1 MKQIGLFTAGIVL
14 LLGTAC
20 SPKTTQYVFSGNALG
35 TSYAVKVVAG
45 KVSGAQ
51 RERIRKTIEEHLGDV
66 NSKMSTYLES
76 SELSRF
82 NHSDSGT
89 AFRLSPETLRVFL
102 AARQIGEQTGG
113 AFDITVGPLVD
124 AWGFG
129 PSGRGS
135 RIPSP
140 AEVKQL
146 EKLTGW
152 DKIVIDK
159 EASTI
164 WKTAPGVRCDLSG
177 IAKGYAVDE
186 VSDAISDLGF
196 TNYMV
201 EVGGEVRTSGRNQ
214 SGKPWQIAIEK
225 PVAGVRA
232 IERVIPLADLAMAT
246 SGDYRNFYEAH
257 GVRLP
262 HIIDPRTGRPVR
274 HRLAS
279 VSVVTAQCMKADGYA
294 TALMVLGE
302 EEGFDLASKLDLA
315 VLFLTR
321 EGGGRYAERATPR
334 FEKLFGE
341 ASGRGAGKGGV
352 RK

>member
-1 MKQIGLFTAGIVL
+1 MRQIGLFMAGILL

-20 SPKTTQYVFSGNALG
+20 SPKTTQYVFNGNALG
-35 TSYAVKVVAG
+35 TSYTVKVVTR
-45 KVSGAQ
+45 KISGVEQ
-51 RERIRKTIEEHLGDV
+51 ERLRKAIEERLDDV

-82 NHSDSGT
+82 NRSDSGT
-89 AFRLSPETLRVFL
+89 AFQLSPETLRVFL

-129 PSGRGS
+129 PSGRES
-135 RIPSP
+135 KIPSA
-140 AEVKQL
+140 AEVAEL

-159 EASTI
+159 ATSTI
-164 WKTAPGVRCDLSG
+164 RKTASGVRCDLSG
-177 IAKGYAVDE
+177 IAKGYAVDR
-186 VSDAISDLGF
+186 VSEAVSELGF
-196 TNYMV
+196 SDYMV
-201 EVGGEVRTSGRNQ
+201 EVGGEVRTSGGNQ

-246 SGDYRNFYEAH
+246 SGDYRNFYEAD

-262 HIIDPRTGRPVR
+262 HIIDPRTGRPV
-274 HRLAS
+274 HHKLAS
-279 VSVVTAQCMKADGYA
+279 VSVVTARCMKADGYA

-302 EEGFDLASKLDLA
+302 KEGFDLASRLDLA

-352 RK
+352 